1 MLSFD
6 EFKEKLKGFGYC
18 ESIIGKSKVVRAC
31 YQVYASIG
39 DSEVIDKYAELN
51 KAWKDLE
58 EYRSRVARRERE
70 AEWKMSCAEDA
81 QIQAEVMRDEVK
93 EMLESFDT
101 AEARDRFRMAKQFEE
116 MAYQENAY
124 QRTEYTKG
132 LALIMAGLEP
142 ENKDVS
148 GGAK

>member
-1 MLSFD
+1 MN
-6 EFKEKLKGFGYC
+6 C
-18 ESIIGKSKVVRAC
+18 ELYNDNFQNYKVYGIPKAQLVIADMPYQLGSNAYGSNPKWYVDGDNKNGESELAGKTFFR
-31 YQVYASIG
+31 
-39 DSEVIDKYAELN
+39 
-51 KAWKDLE
+51 
-58 EYRSRVARRERE
+58 
-70 AEWKMSCAEDA
+70 AEDA
-81 QIQAEVMRDEVK
+81 RIETEVMRDEVK

-132 LALIMAGLEP
+132 LALIMAGLDP